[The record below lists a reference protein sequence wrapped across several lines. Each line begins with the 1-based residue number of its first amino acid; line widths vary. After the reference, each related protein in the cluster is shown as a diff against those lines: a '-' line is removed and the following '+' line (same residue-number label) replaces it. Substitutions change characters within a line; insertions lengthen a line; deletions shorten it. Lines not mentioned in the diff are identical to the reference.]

1 MRFYS
6 ENEGRT
12 EEIGAKLAK
21 TLTHGAFVA
30 VRGDLG
36 AGKTAFVRGFAGA
49 LGAQDVSSPTYTIVH
64 EYDSIPSVF
73 HFDVYRLKSAQD
85 LNDISFEDYLN
96 RNGIIIMEWPQII
109 EEALPKNRIEVNIR
123 RISDEE
129 REIDIMALG
138 ATARGAAALVADTLG
153 DAEQMMKESGL

>member
-6 ENEGRT
+6 QNEGQT

-21 TLTHGAFVA
+21 MLKADAFVA

-49 LGAQDVSSPTYTIVH
+49 LGAEDVSSPTYTIVH
-64 EYDSIPSVF
+64 EYDSVPPVF

-85 LNDISFEDYLN
+85 LYDISYEDYLS
-96 RNGIIIMEWPQII
+96 RNGIIIMEWPQIV
-109 EEALPKNRIEVNIR
+109 EEALPKDRIEVNIR
-123 RISDEE
+123 KISDEE
-129 REIDIMALG
+129 REIDITALS
-138 ATARGAAALVADTLG
+138 
-153 DAEQMMKESGL
+153 DAKQRMEEAGL